1 MGLSTV
7 RSTDRESSLGV
18 TTERDRDGGGRP
30 EQARPRDAL
39 GRPLPYGATGVSPL
53 PEPIPQEPA
62 AAVALAQ
69 SLLDRGRPF
78 QAHEVLEEMWHTC
91 PPAQRDGW
99 QGLAQL
105 AVAIT
110 HDGRGNRHGTERL
123 LQRATS
129 RLVAGGAAL
138 PPPVD
143 VAATLAW
150 LSRASVCAA
159 QGEPLPA
166 GPVIVGQPPPQT
178 T

>member
-1 MGLSTV
+1 MGLPTV
-7 RSTDRESSLGV
+7 RSTGRESALAV
-18 TTERDRDGGGRP
+18 TIERDRNPRGKP

-39 GRPLPYGATGVSPL
+39 GRPLPYGATGVPPL
-53 PEPIPQEPA
+53 PEPLPNEPA

-91 PPAQRDGW
+91 PVEQRDGW
-99 QGLAQL
+99 QGLAQV

-110 HDGRGNRHGTERL
+110 HAGRGNQTGTERL

-129 RLVAGGAAL
+129 RLLAGGAAL

-143 VAATLAW
+143 SAAILAW
-150 LSRASVCAA
+150 LSQARACAA
-159 QGEPLPA
+159 SGEPLPA
-166 GPVIVGQPPPQT
+166 GPVLVGQPPTKT

>member
-1 MGLSTV
+1 MGLPTV
-7 RSTDRESSLGV
+7 RSTDRESSLAV
-18 TTERDRDGGGRP
+18 TTERDRDGSGRP

-39 GRPLPYGATGVSPL
+39 GRPLPYGATGVPPL
-53 PEPIPQEPA
+53 PEPLPREPA

-91 PPAQRDGW
+91 PTEQRDGW

-110 HDGRGNRHGTERL
+110 HDGRGNRHGTQRL

-143 VAATLAW
+143 SAAILDW
-150 LSRASVCAA
+150 LSQARACAV

-166 GPVIVGQPPPQT
+166 GPVIVGPVPTKPT
-178 T
+178 

>member
-1 MGLSTV
+1 MGLPTV
-7 RSTDRESSLGV
+7 RSTDRESALGV
-18 TTERDRDGGGRP
+18 TTERDRDGSGRP
-30 EQARPRDAL
+30 EQSRPRDAL
-39 GRPLPYGATGVSPL
+39 GRPLPYGATGVPPL
-53 PEPIPQEPA
+53 PEPLPRKPA
-62 AAVALAQ
+62 AAVGLAQ
-69 SLLDRGRPF
+69 SLLDQGRPF

-129 RLVAGGAAL
+129 RLVDGGVAL

-143 VAATLAW
+143 AAAILDW
-150 LSRASVCAA
+150 LSQARMCVA

-166 GPVIVGQPPPQT
+166 GPVIVGQAPPQT

>member
-1 MGLSTV
+1 MGLPAV
-7 RSTDRESSLGV
+7 RSTGRESALAV
-18 TTERDRDGGGRP
+18 TIERDRNPSGKP
-30 EQARPRDAL
+30 EQSRPRDSL
-39 GRPLPYGATGVSPL
+39 GRPLPYGATGVPPL
-53 PEPIPQEPA
+53 PEPLPSEPA
-62 AAVALAQ
+62 AAVSLAQ

-110 HDGRGNRHGTERL
+110 HAGRGNRHGTERL
-123 LQRATS
+123 LQRATN
-129 RLVAGGAAL
+129 RLLAGGAAL

-143 VAATLAW
+143 SAAILEW

-159 QGEPLPA
+159 QGESLPA
-166 GPVIVGQPPPQT
+166 GPVLDGQTPTKT

>member
-1 MGLSTV
+1 MGLPTV
-7 RSTDRESSLGV
+7 RSTGRESALAV
-18 TTERDRDGGGRP
+18 TIERDRNPRGKP
-30 EQARPRDAL
+30 EQSRPRDAL
-39 GRPLPYGATGVSPL
+39 GRPLPYGATGVPPL
-53 PEPIPQEPA
+53 PEPLPQEPA